1 MENPLFPNLRT
12 QMFNKQKHHFL
23 AYEVLIKLAVGFQE
37 KRTKRNKRI

>member
-12 QMFNKQKHHFL
+12 QMYKQKHNFL
-23 AYEVLIKLAVGFQE
+23 AYEVLMKLAVGFKK